1 GGEEGGGDGGG
12 RRGREAGGLEPAGG
26 VRGGRPAAEVPA
38 ADHEVAGLDPPGELG
53 VEVFQAV
60 GGQGRDVLGE
70 EPVAPAGDVVGADV
84 VAEPVDQAG
93 LRHEPSTSRGSPIRP
108 ATAAAATATG
118 GARAMPAVGLR
129 SRPRKLR
136 FIEALP
142 TSPSLGTPNP
152 IPGQGPQPGG
162 PRTAPASRKVWRM
175 PSAMASSR
183 TCRDAGIKRR
193 RTPGWTRWPRSA
205 RAA

>member
-53 VEVFQAV
+53 VEVLQAV
-60 GGQGRDVLGE
+60 RGQRRDVLGE

-84 VAEPVDQAG
+84 VAEAMDEAG
-93 LRHEPSTSRGSPIRP
+93 RHEPSASRGSTMRP

-118 GARAMPAVGLR
+118 EAR
-129 SRPRKLR
+129 
-136 FIEALP
+136 
-142 TSPSLGTPNP
+142 
-152 IPGQGPQPGG
+152 
-162 PRTAPASRKVWRM
+162 
-175 PSAMASSR
+175 
-183 TCRDAGIKRR
+183 
-193 RTPGWTRWPRSA
+193 
-205 RAA
+205 